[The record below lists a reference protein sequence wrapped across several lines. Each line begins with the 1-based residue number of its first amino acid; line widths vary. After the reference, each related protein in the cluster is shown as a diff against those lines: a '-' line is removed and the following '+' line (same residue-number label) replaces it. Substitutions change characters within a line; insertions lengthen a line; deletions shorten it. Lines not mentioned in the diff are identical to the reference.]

1 MTEEFKRRIA
11 LFRFGVIGELVG
23 RKDLSWGEREQT
35 IRQLCER
42 EWDIPGSGR
51 SHISRTTIYEWLH
64 RYLRSGGSLESLFP
78 KTRSDAG
85 SSRSIEEETEAALV
99 ALKRELPEASLAT
112 LLTVARK
119 RLIIGPRFSVSRQSL
134 YRLFA
139 RYGLNERQPPE
150 EGRRRFEV
158 AYPNELW
165 QSDCMHGPLVMVEGK
180 SRPSFLFGVIDD
192 HSRLITH
199 AQFYLRENID
209 SFQDCLLQAFSKRG
223 LPRKLFVD
231 NGPTFRSERLRYA
244 CAALG
249 VALIYASPYSAASKG
264 KIERLWK
271 TIRMQVLQGL
281 ADTIS
286 LQQLNETLQ
295 KWIDTDYHVRQH
307 SSTKQTP
314 LERYLAHIELIRPAP
329 KNLRD
334 FFRTPAFR
342 TVERNTRTVSL
353 NGKLYEAPEGLA
365 GKRVQLLYDEQDP
378 DRIEVLCDNRSM
390 GFLLPLNPE
399 INSRVRRSPSGHHTE
414 LLPQD
419 RLPSQRHGDDAA
431 QRYRGGQLFGEEEP
445 Q

>member
-23 RKDLSWGEREQT
+23 RKDLSWGERERA
-35 IRQLCER
+35 IKKLAER
-42 EWDIPGSGR
+42 DWDIPGSGR
-51 SHISRTTIYEWLH
+51 SRLSRTTIYEWLH
-64 RYLRSGGSLESLFP
+64 RYVHSGGSLESLFP

-99 ALKRELPEASLAT
+99 ALKRELPEATLPT
-112 LLTVARK
+112 LLKVARK
-119 RLIIGPRFSVSRQSL
+119 RMIIGPRFGVSKQSL

-139 RYGLNERQPPE
+139 RYGLNEPRPPE
-150 EGRRRFEV
+150 EDRKRFEV

-165 QSDCMHGPLVMVEGK
+165 QSDCMHGPSVMVEGK

-192 HSRLITH
+192 HSRLIAH

-209 SFQDCLLQAFSKRG
+209 SYQDCLLQAFSKRG

-249 VALIYASPYSAASKG
+249 VMLIYASPYSAASKG
-264 KIERLWK
+264 KVERLWK
-271 TIRMQVLQGL
+271 TIRMQLLQGL
-281 ADTIS
+281 SDTLT
-286 LQQLNETLQ
+286 LQQLNDALQ
-295 KWIDTDYHVRQH
+295 TWIDTDYHVRQH

-314 LERYLAHIELIRPAP
+314 LERYLARIELVRPAP

-365 GKRVQLLYDEQDP
+365 GRRVQLLYDEQDP
-378 DRIEVLCDNRSM
+378 ERIEVLCDNRSM
-390 GFLLPLNPE
+390 GFLVPLNPE
-399 INSRVRRSPSGHHTE
+399 INSRVRRASRGDYLE
-414 LLPQD
+414 LLPKDIPPQK
-419 RLPSQRHGDDAA
+419 RDDEE
-431 QRYRGGQLFGEEEP
+431 RYRGGQLFGG
-445 Q
+445 QKH